1 VLGVDGISFVSLQKV
16 VPERDR
22 ANLAAA
28 ENVVDV
34 SASLENFADTA
45 ALIANLDLVVSVD
58 SAVAHLAGARGATV
72 WLLLPQPSDWRW
84 LLGRSDTPWYPTM
97 RLIRQ
102 PKYGDWD
109 SVLKETLSGLRRLE
123 A

>member
-1 VLGVDGISFVSLQKV
+1 
-16 VPERDR
+16 
-22 ANLAAA
+22 
-28 ENVVDV
+28 
-34 SASLENFADTA
+34 
-45 ALIANLDLVVSVD
+45 LVVSVD
-58 SAVAHLAGARGATV
+58 SAVAHLAGALGATV
-72 WLLLPQPSDWRW
+72 WLLLPQPADWRW

-109 SVLKETLSGLRRLE
+109 SVLQETLLGLRSASLR